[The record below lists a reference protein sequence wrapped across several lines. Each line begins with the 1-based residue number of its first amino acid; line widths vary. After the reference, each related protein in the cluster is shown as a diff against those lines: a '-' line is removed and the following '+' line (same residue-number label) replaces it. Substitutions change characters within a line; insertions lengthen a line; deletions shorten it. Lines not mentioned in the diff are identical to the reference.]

1 MKRLVFLVFLILL
14 LCQSHAEDQT
24 YTTKYDGIDLDEIL
38 ASSRLLTGYVNCLLD
53 LRPCTPDGKELK
65 KNLPDAISNDCIK
78 CTERQKQGA
87 DKVMHYIIDHRP
99 DDWEKLE
106 KKYDSD
112 GSYKQKYLDS
122 KEHKEEKATESEKPA
137 ENENAVETKT
147 EISLEQQDK

>member
-14 LCQSHAEDQT
+14 VCQSHGEEQT

-106 KKYDSD
+106 KKYNSD
-112 GSYKQKYLDS
+112 GSYKQKYLDT
-122 KEHKEEKATESEKPA
+122 KVNKEEKTNENEKPA
-137 ENENAVETKT
+137 EGETTEETNTETSNEK
-147 EISLEQQDK
+147 

>member
-1 MKRLVFLVFLILL
+1 MKRLVFLMFLTLL
-14 LCQSHAEDQT
+14 VCQSQAEDQT

-78 CTERQKQGA
+78 CTARQKQGA
-87 DKVMHYIIDHRP
+87 DKVMHYIIDNRP

-106 KKYDSD
+106 KKYNSD
-112 GSYKQKYLDS
+112 GSYKKKYLDS
-122 KEHKEEKATESEKPA
+122 KVHKEDKTTEDVKPA
-137 ENENAVETKT
+137 EGEITEETKT
-147 EISLEQQDK
+147 ETTEE